1 MKAKTKI
8 TMTTP
13 KALLTL
19 GFYTEYQN
27 KILNEY
33 KYENAIKPISC
44 FYEPEAGNHFLRFE
58 DFSFDKSKNPQVTGK
73 LFSIDGLIAHY
84 ATQDSFEKLNNL
96 DAVSKALSENSF
108 NYQFILFIFGDLKTF
123 CFKFKF
129 LLLHKKGAEYKV
141 DKIHKEIGE
150 DLQKELNQFAE
161 KNKDKIIEDF
171 AYLLK
176 DDTILLFDC
185 NSDIN
190 TIPLLLKNALFK
202 FNSQKIKSIILLK
215 DIKKDLSFNNSL
227 HLELSNVLLNGIE
240 KEIESIKLSVND
252 VETNS
257 VDLKGMFNPEAIA
270 ENAVDLN
277 INLMKWRMC
286 PWLNTEII
294 KNQKYLLVGAGT
306 LGCHVSRA
314 LLGWGARHI
323 TFLDNGKVS
332 YSNPVRQSLYT
343 FEDSKNVGNNYK
355 ALLAAEMLKKIFPLV
370 DSKGF
375 NITIPLPGRTLIDS
389 KAKEEYFKNLEIL
402 ENQIKE
408 CDIMF
413 LLTDSRESRWYPTVI
428 AKAYNKLVITAAIGF
443 DSFLVMRHGNNV
455 NKLGCYFCT
464 DITTPGDTSG
474 NRTLDQQC
482 TISRPG
488 VSMICSGLACELAM
502 SCGNSALNNG
512 DKDENIPHQL
522 RGNLLNFEMNHYDF
536 KYNTTCVACSDNI
549 VKSYLEHR
557 EEFAVNVMNDPY
569 YIEKTCG
576 VHDLIKDMKFDDDN
590 DKDDF

>member
-1 MKAKTKI
+1 MATKI
-8 TMTTP
+8 KMIHP
-13 KALLTL
+13 KAMLTL

-33 KYENAIKPISC
+33 KYENAIRPISC
-44 FYEPEAGNHFLRFE
+44 FYEPKPGNSFLRFE
-58 DFSFDKSKNPQVTGK
+58 DFSFDPSKNPQVTGK
-73 LFSIDGLIAHY
+73 LFSIEGLIVHY
-84 ATQDSFEKLNNL
+84 ATQDSFAKLDNL
-96 DAVSKALSENSF
+96 DSVFKVVAEAKQK
-108 NYQFILFIFGDLKTF
+108 YQFLLLIYGDLKTF

-129 LLLHKKGAEYKV
+129 ILLHKSGAEYKTT
-141 DKIHKEIGE
+141 KINKEIGE
-150 DLQKELNQFAE
+150 DLQKKLNELATT
-161 KNKDKIIEDF
+161 NKDKINEDF
-171 AYLLK
+171 TYLLT
-176 DDTILLFDC
+176 DDTVLLYDI
-185 NSDIN
+185 NSEIN
-190 TIPLLLKNALFK
+190 TIPILIKNALYKNNYEKITQIVLLKNV
-202 FNSQKIKSIILLK
+202 
-215 DIKKDLSFNNSL
+215 DKDLSFKNSL
-227 HLELSNVLLNGIE
+227 LLKIENLCLTGIE
-240 KEIESIKLSVND
+240 KSIESARFAIKDMEV
-252 VETNS
+252 TS
-257 VDLKGMFNPEAIA
+257 VDLKGMFNPETIA

-286 PWLNTEII
+286 PHLDTEII
-294 KNQKYLLVGAGT
+294 RKHKYLLVGAGT

-343 FEDSKNVGNNYK
+343 FEDSKNVGNNFK
-355 ALLAAEMLKKIFPLV
+355 AILAAEQLKRIFPMV

-375 NITIPLPGRTLIDS
+375 NITIPLPGRTLIDEKS
-389 KAKEEYFKNLEIL
+389 KEEYFKNLEIL
-402 ENQIKE
+402 ENQIKD
-408 CDIMF
+408 CDVMF

-443 DSFLVMRHGNNV
+443 DSFLVMRHGNKENQ
-455 NKLGCYFCT
+455 LGCYFCT

-488 VSMICSGLACELAM
+488 VSMICSGLATELAM
-502 SCGNSALNNG
+502 SCSNSALNKG
-512 DKDENIPHQL
+512 DKDGDIPHQL
-522 RGNLLNFEMNHYDF
+522 RGNLLNYEMNHYDF

-549 VKSYLEHR
+549 VKNYLEHR

-576 VHDLIKDMKFDDDN
+576 VHELIKDLKLDDDN
-590 DKDDF
+590 DQDDF

>member
-1 MKAKTKI
+1 MATKI
-8 TMTTP
+8 KMTHP
-13 KALLTL
+13 KAMLTL

-33 KYENAIKPISC
+33 KYENAIKPIFC
-44 FYEPEAGNHFLRFE
+44 FYEPKPGNNFLRFE
-58 DFSFDKSKNPQVTGK
+58 DFSFDPSKNPQVTGK
-73 LFSIDGLIAHY
+73 LYSIEGLLVHY
-84 ATQDSFEKLNNL
+84 ATQDSYENLNNL
-96 DAVSKALSENSF
+96 DSVFKALKDSGRNC
-108 NYQFILFIFGDLKTF
+108 QFILFIYGDLKTF
-123 CFKFKF
+123 CFKFRF
-129 LLLHKKGAEYKV
+129 ILLHKNGVEYKTSKV
-141 DKIHKEIGE
+141 GKELGE
-150 DLQKELNQFAE
+150 DFQKKLNELAE
-161 KNKDKIIEDF
+161 KNKDKINEEF
-171 AYLLK
+171 SYLL
-176 DDTILLFDC
+176 DDKTILLYDV
-185 NSDIN
+185 NSEIN
-190 TIPLLLKNALFK
+190 TIPILIKNALYK
-202 FNSQKIKSIILLK
+202 FNSEKITSIILLK
-215 DIKKDLSFNNSL
+215 NIEKDLSFKNSL
-227 HLELSNVLLNGIE
+227 FLTIQNVLLTGFE
-240 KEIESIKLSVND
+240 KEIESIRLSVKEL
-252 VETNS
+252 ETNT
-257 VDLKGMFNPEAIA
+257 VDLKGMFNPETIA

-286 PWLNTEII
+286 PMLNTDII
-294 KNQKYLLVGAGT
+294 RNQKYLLVGAGT

-343 FEDSKNVGNNYK
+343 FEDSKNIGNNYK
-355 ALLAAEMLKKIFPLV
+355 AILAAEMLKKVFPMV

-375 NITIPLPGRTLIDS
+375 RLNIPLPGRTLIDD

-408 CDIMF
+408 CDVMF

-443 DSFLVMRHGNNV
+443 DSYLVMRHGNNE

-488 VSMICSGLACELAM
+488 VSMICSGLATELAM
-502 SCGNSALNNG
+502 SVVNSALNKG
-512 DKDENIPHQL
+512 EKDEDIPHQL
-522 RGNLLNFEMNHYDF
+522 RGNLLNYEMNHYHF

-549 VKSYLEHR
+549 IKSYKERR
-557 EEFAVNVMNDPY
+557 EEFAINVMNDPY
-569 YIEKTCG
+569 YVEKTCG
-576 VHDLIKDMKFDDDN
+576 VHELIKNIKIEDEN
-590 DKDDF
+590 DGDDF

>member
-1 MKAKTKI
+1 MATKI
-8 TMTTP
+8 KMTHP

-33 KYENAIKPISC
+33 KYENAIKPIFC
-44 FYEPEAGNHFLRFE
+44 FYEPKPGNHFLRFE
-58 DFSFDKSKNPQVTGK
+58 DFSFDPSKNPQVTGK
-73 LFSIDGLIAHY
+73 LFSMEGLIVHY
-84 ATQDSFEKLNNL
+84 ATQDSFEKINNL
-96 DAVSKALSENSF
+96 DAVFKVLMEDKLK
-108 NYQFILFIFGDLKTF
+108 YQFILFIYGDLKTF
-123 CFKFKF
+123 CFRFKF
-129 LLLHKKGAEYKV
+129 LLLHKNGAEYKV
-141 DKIHKEIGE
+141 GSIKKEIGE
-150 DLQKELNQFAE
+150 EVQKKLNELAE
-161 KNKDKIIEDF
+161 TNKDKIVEDF
-171 AYLLK
+171 AYKLN
-176 DDTILLFDC
+176 DDTILLYDC
-185 NSDIN
+185 NSELN
-190 TIPLLLKNALFK
+190 TIPDLIKNALYKVNSEKVNSVVLLKN
-202 FNSQKIKSIILLK
+202 IE
-215 DIKKDLSFNNSL
+215 KDLSFKNSL
-227 HLELSNVLLNGIE
+227 FLGLSNVLLNGIE
-240 KEIESIKLSVND
+240 KEKESIQLSVKD
-252 VETNS
+252 VEMNT
-257 VDLKGMFNPEAIA
+257 VDLKGMFNPESIA

-286 PWLNTEII
+286 PGLDTEII
-294 KNQKYLLVGAGT
+294 RKQKYLLVGAGT

-355 ALLAAEMLKKIFPLV
+355 ATLAAEMLKKIFPMV

-375 NITIPLPGRTLIDS
+375 NMTIPLPGRTLIDD
-389 KAKEEYFKNLEIL
+389 KAKEAYFKDLETL

-413 LLTDSRESRWYPTVI
+413 LVTDSRESRWYPTVI
-428 AKAYNKLVITAAIGF
+428 ARAYNKLVITAAIGF
-443 DSFLVMRHGNNV
+443 DSFLVMRHGTEE

-502 SCGNSALNNG
+502 SCRNSALNKGEN
-512 DKDENIPHQL
+512 DKDIPHQL
-522 RGNLLNFEMNHYDF
+522 RGNLINYEINHYNF

-549 VKSYLEHR
+549 IKNYKEHR
-557 EEFAVNVMNDPY
+557 EEFAVSVMNDPY
-569 YIEKTCG
+569 YVEKTCG
-576 VHDLIKDMKFDDDN
+576 VHQLIKDMKFDDN

>member
-1 MKAKTKI
+1 MATKI
-8 TMTTP
+8 KMVHP
-13 KALLTL
+13 KAMLTL

-33 KYENAIKPISC
+33 KYENAIRPISC
-44 FYEPEAGNHFLRFE
+44 FYEPKPGNNFVRFE
-58 DFSFDKSKNPQVTGK
+58 DFSFDPSKNPQVTGK
-73 LFSIDGLIAHY
+73 LFSMEGLIVHY

-96 DAVSKALSENSF
+96 DTVFKVVTDAKQK
-108 NYQFILFIFGDLKTF
+108 YQFILLIYGDLKTF

-129 LLLHKKGAEYKV
+129 ILLHKTGAEYKTT
-141 DKIHKEIGE
+141 KISKEIGE
-150 DLQKELNQFAE
+150 DLQKKLNELAE
-161 KNKDKIIEDF
+161 TNKDKINEDF
-171 AYLLK
+171 TYLLN
-176 DDTILLFDC
+176 DDTILLYDV
-185 NSDIN
+185 NSDMN
-190 TIPLLLKNALFK
+190 TIPILIKNALYKIGSEKITQIVLLKN
-202 FNSQKIKSIILLK
+202 IE
-215 DIKKDLSFNNSL
+215 KDLSFKHSL
-227 HLELSNVLLNGIE
+227 LLKIDSLCLTGIE
-240 KEIESIKLSVND
+240 KDIESSRFTIKDMEV
-252 VETNS
+252 TS
-257 VDLKGMFNPEAIA
+257 VDLKGMFNPETIA

-286 PWLNTEII
+286 PHLDTDII
-294 KNQKYLLVGAGT
+294 RKQKYLLVGAGT

-343 FEDSKNVGNNYK
+343 FEDSKNVGNNFK
-355 ALLAAEMLKKIFPLV
+355 AILAAEKLKQIFPMV

-375 NITIPLPGRTLIDS
+375 NITIPLPGRTLIDDIA
-389 KAKEEYFKNLEIL
+389 KAEYFKNLEIL
-402 ENQIKE
+402 ENQIKD
-408 CDIMF
+408 CDVMF

-443 DSFLVMRHGNNV
+443 DSFLVMRHGNNE

-488 VSMICSGLACELAM
+488 VSMICSGLATELAM
-502 SCGNSALNNG
+502 SCSNSALNKG
-512 DKDENIPHQL
+512 EKDEDIPHQL
-522 RGNLLNFEMNHYDF
+522 RGNLLNYEMNHYDF

-549 VKSYLEHR
+549 VKNYKERR

-576 VHDLIKDMKFDDDN
+576 VHELISPFIV
-590 DKDDF
+590 

>member
-1 MKAKTKI
+1 MATKI
-8 TMTTP
+8 KVTHP
-13 KALLTL
+13 KAMLTL

-33 KYENAIKPISC
+33 KYENAIKPIFC
-44 FYEPEAGNHFLRFE
+44 FYEPKPGNNFLRFE
-58 DFSFDKSKNPQVTGK
+58 DFSFDPSKNPQVTGK
-73 LFSIDGLIAHY
+73 LFSMEGLIVHY
-84 ATQDSFEKLNNL
+84 ATQDSFSKLDNL
-96 DAVSKALSENSF
+96 DSVFKVVSDNKQK
-108 NYQFILFIFGDLKTF
+108 YQFLLLIYGDLKTF
-123 CFKFKF
+123 FFRFKFI
-129 LLLHKKGAEYKV
+129 LLHKNGAEYKTK
-141 DKIHKEIGE
+141 KIGKEIGE
-150 DLQKELNQFAE
+150 DLQKKLNELSE
-161 KNKDKIIEDF
+161 KNKDKINEDF
-171 AYLLK
+171 SLLV
-176 DDTILLFDC
+176 DDNTILLYDV
-185 NSDIN
+185 NSEIN
-190 TIPLLLKNALFK
+190 TIPDLIKNALYK
-202 FNSQKIKSIILLK
+202 FQSDKITSIILLK
-215 DIKKDLSFNNSL
+215 DIEKDLVFKNSL
-227 HLELSNVLLNGIE
+227 LLTIENVSLIDIE
-240 KEIESIKLSVND
+240 KENESSKTTLNTQ
-252 VETNS
+252 ELTA
-257 VDLKGMFNPEAIA
+257 VDLKSMFNPETIA

-286 PWLNTEII
+286 PRLNTDII
-294 KNQKYLLVGAGT
+294 RKQKYLLVGAGT

-355 ALLAAEMLKKIFPLV
+355 ALLAAEMLKKIFPMV

-375 NITIPLPGRTLIDS
+375 NITIPLPGRTLIDD
-389 KAKEEYFKNLEIL
+389 KAKEEYFQNLEIL

-408 CDIMF
+408 CDVMF

-443 DSFLVMRHGNNV
+443 DSYLVMRHGNNE

-502 SCGNSALNNG
+502 SCCNSALNKG
-512 DKDENIPHQL
+512 EKDEDIPHQL
-522 RGNLLNFEMNHYDF
+522 RGNLYNYEMNHFNF

-549 VKSYLEHR
+549 VKNYLEHR
-557 EEFAVNVMNDPY
+557 EEFSVNVMNDPY
-569 YIEKTCG
+569 YVEKTCG
-576 VHDLIKDMKFDDDN
+576 VHELIKDIKLEDDD

>member
-1 MKAKTKI
+1 MATKTKI
-8 TMTTP
+8 SMTHP
-13 KALLTL
+13 KPMLTL

-33 KYENAIKPISC
+33 KYENAIKPIFC
-44 FYEPEAGNHFLRFE
+44 FYEPKPGNNFLRFE
-58 DFSFDKSKNPQVTGK
+58 DFSFDPSKNPQVTGK
-73 LFSIDGLIAHY
+73 LYSMEGLIVHY
-84 ATQDSFEKLNNL
+84 ATQDSFAKLNNL
-96 DAVSKALSENSF
+96 DLVFKTVSENKEK
-108 NYQFILFIFGDLKTF
+108 YQFLLLMYGDLKTF
-123 CFKFKF
+123 FFRFKFI
-129 LLLHKKGAEYKV
+129 LLHKNGAEYKTAKV
-141 DKIHKEIGE
+141 GKEISE
-150 DLQKELNQFAE
+150 DLQKKLNELAG
-161 KNKDKIIEDF
+161 KNKDKINEDF
-171 AYLLK
+171 AHLL
-176 DDTILLFDC
+176 DEQTIVLFDI
-185 NSDIN
+185 NSEIN
-190 TIPLLLKNALFK
+190 TIPAFTKNALFK
-202 FNSQKIKSIILLK
+202 FQSEKITSIVLLK
-215 DIKKDLSFNNSL
+215 NPDKDLTFRNSL
-227 HLELSNVLLNGIE
+227 FLTIANLSLTGIE
-240 KEIESIKLSVND
+240 KDNEAAKTLINST
-252 VETNS
+252 ETTS
-257 VDLKGMFNPEAIA
+257 VDLKSMFNPETIA

-286 PWLNTEII
+286 PFLNTEII
-294 KNQKYLLVGAGT
+294 RKQKYLLVGAGT

-355 ALLAAEMLKKIFPLV
+355 AILGAEMLKKIFPMV

-375 NITIPLPGRTLIDS
+375 NITIPLPGRTLIDE

-402 ENQIKE
+402 ENQIKD
-408 CDIMF
+408 CDVMF

-488 VSMICSGLACELAM
+488 VSMICSGLATELAM

-512 DKDENIPHQL
+512 EKDEDIPHQL
-522 RGNLLNFEMNHYDF
+522 RGNLLNYEINHFNF

-549 VKSYLEHR
+549 VKNYLEKR
-557 EEFAVNVMNDPY
+557 DEFAVNVMNDPY

-576 VHDLIKDMKFDDDN
+576 VHELIKDFKYEDDN
-590 DKDDF
+590 DQDDF

>member
-1 MKAKTKI
+1 MTTKI
-8 TMTTP
+8 KMIHP
-13 KALLTL
+13 KPMLTI

-33 KYENAIKPISC
+33 KYENAIRPINC
-44 FYEPEAGNHFLRFE
+44 FYEPKQGNNFLRFE
-58 DFSFDKSKNPQVTGK
+58 DFSFDQTKNPQVTGK
-73 LFSIDGLIAHY
+73 LFSMDGLLVHY
-84 ATQDSFEKLNNL
+84 ATQDSFKKLNNL
-96 DAVSKALSENSF
+96 DSVFKTVTDGKNK
-108 NYQFILFIFGDLKTF
+108 YQFILLIYGDLKTF
-123 CFKFKF
+123 MFRFKFI
-129 LLLHKKGAEYKV
+129 LLHKNGAEYKTK
-141 DKIHKEIGE
+141 KIVKEIPE
-150 DLQKELNQFAE
+150 ELKKKLNELAE
-161 KNKDKIIEDF
+161 KNKDKVNEEF
-171 AYLLK
+171 TYLL
-176 DDTILLFDC
+176 DEQTILLYDI
-185 NSDIN
+185 NTEIN
-190 TIPLLLKNALFK
+190 TIPSFIKNALYK
-202 FNSQKIKSIILLK
+202 INSEKITSIVLLK
-215 DIKKDLSFNNSL
+215 EVEKDLAFKGSL
-227 HLELSNVLLNGIE
+227 LITIENLLLNGIE
-240 KEIESIKLSVND
+240 KENEAARFAIQEL
-252 VETNS
+252 ETTS
-257 VDLKGMFNPEAIA
+257 VDLKSMFNPETIA

-286 PWLNTEII
+286 PWLNTDII
-294 KNQKYLLVGAGT
+294 RKQKYLLVGAGT

-355 ALLAAEMLKKIFPLV
+355 AILGAEMLKKIFPMV

-375 NITIPLPGRTLIDS
+375 NITIPLPGRTLIDD

-408 CDIMF
+408 CDVMF

-443 DSFLVMRHGNNV
+443 DSYLVMRHGNNE

-464 DITTPGDTSG
+464 DITTPGDTSR

-488 VSMICSGLACELAM
+488 ASMICSGLATELAM
-502 SCGNSALNNG
+502 SCCNSALNNG
-512 DKDENIPHQL
+512 DKDEDIPHQL
-522 RGNLLNFEMNHYDF
+522 RGNLLNYEINHYNF

-549 VKSYLEHR
+549 IKNYKEHR

-576 VHDLIKDMKFDDDN
+576 VHELIKDLKIEDDN